1 MTFGANI
8 PSQKKGGET
17 LMNRV
22 MEMKLSILEKRIEAA
37 VQSCDGIAI
46 TNAQRDYAEACRLY
60 YGTDGCVLDEEG

>member
-1 MTFGANI
+1 
-8 PSQKKGGET
+8 
-17 LMNRV
+17 MNKV
-22 MEMKLSILEKRIEAA
+22 MEIKLSILEKKIEAA